1 MREDLDWF
9 GFVVFLISS
18 VVISVSVFITT
29 IEVSEIRKNIE
40 TNQECIVHNNEKYCK
55 EAN

>member
-18 VVISVSVFITT
+18 VVISVGVFITA

>member
-18 VVISVSVFITT
+18 VVISVSVFITAL
-29 IEVSEIRKNIE
+29 EVSEIRESIE
-40 TNQECIVHNNEKYCK
+40 TNNDCIVHNNEKYCK

>member
-18 VVISVSVFITT
+18 VVISVCTFIIV
-29 IEVSEIRKNIE
+29 IEVSDIRNIIE
-40 TNQECIVHNNEKYCK
+40 TNNDCIVHNNEKYCK

>member
-18 VVISVSVFITT
+18 AVISVCTFITV
-29 IEVSEIRKNIE
+29 IEVSEIRKSIE
-40 TNQECIVHNNEKYCK
+40 TNNDCIVHNNEKYCK